1 MTAHTAGDILV
12 ASYCN
17 GTRHLNSA
25 KNRDFDHTNLRIIFN
40 NVGLARPGRFLWHVR
55 CSTSSERNGR
65 KKKGGKHAQS
75 QTSLTSDG
83 HFLQLG
89 RRALGLFIRHEFYRV
104 VVGLV
109 VANRD
114 HQREWLGHGFGH
126 PFRNNNRLGQ
136 QLRHFDEERY
146 ELGEHQERQL
156 QFRQQ

>member
-1 MTAHTAGDILV
+1 MACAL
-12 ASYCN
+12 
-17 GTRHLNSA
+17 LNIERA
-25 KNRDFDHTNLRIIFN
+25 QR
-40 NVGLARPGRFLWHVR
+40 
-55 CSTSSERNGR
+55 SE
-65 KKKGGKHAQS
+65 KKRGGKHAQS

-89 RRALGLFIRHEFYRV
+89 RRALGLFIRHEFYWV

-114 HQREWLGHGFGH
+114 HQREWLGNGFGLSDWFWFSHGFGH